1 MEWCGLYASQKMLDS
16 LPPEL
21 SKILDDKAKSVMTDY
36 GSQLCAD
43 KAEDFRQELLKGG
56 MQEINI
62 NVSDFTNRLLPM
74 YEQFFNDKTWVSSL
88 QEVMS
93 YAK

>member
-21 SKILDDKAKSVMTDY
+21 SKILDDKAKSVMTDQ
-36 GSQLCAD
+36 GSKICEI
-43 KAEDFRQELLKGG
+43 KAEDFRLQLLKGG
-56 MQEINI
+56 MQEIDV
-62 NVSDFTNRLLPM
+62 NVEEFTQKLLPV
-74 YEQFFNDKTWVSSL
+74 YEKFFADKKWASSL